1 MIPDPQRPKSQE
13 YLFHMERPS
22 NLTSPIEPPQAKPHM
37 YKVLFIETFLSVGI
51 ALAFFFFLQSVCCP
65 RQPHSIRYRIANASC
80 SDSEVTLLLSSQ
92 PSPFV
97 KRRGK
102 KEKKIKR
109 RHSLRLFSKGRS
121 RRIDDS
127 RYNDSKRATGC
138 FPLEN
143 MSLCKREIFEL

>member
-22 NLTSPIEPPQAKPHM
+22 NLTSPIEQPQAKPHM
-37 YKVLFIETFLSVGI
+37 YKVLFIETFLYVRCRTRF
-51 ALAFFFFLQSVCCP
+51 LFFLRSVCCP
-65 RQPHSIRYRIANASC
+65 RQPHSVRYRIANVSC
-80 SDSEVTLLLSSQ
+80 SDNEGGHLTSFCHLSQ
-92 PSPFV
+92 V
-97 KRRGK
+97 LCEAQGE
-102 KEKKIKR
+102 KEKEE
-109 RHSLRLFSKGRS
+109 RHSMRLFSKGRS
-121 RRIDDS
+121 RRILNY